1 MSTSAHV
8 TMFMNAANW
17 LLQFQD
23 KDGGWPVNCT
33 RKIIPG
39 AVSPPG
45 WHSSMGSGQAI
56 SLLCRVYAYTKEP
69 KYLDAARRALKLF
82 NTSVED
88 NGFVSTVFGGYKMFE
103 EYPTKP
109 SFHVLNGFIF
119 SLIGLFDLIQTDP
132 RNNVANEHFK
142 QGLDTL
148 LFILPMYDNGQG
160 TFYDLRHIAMPGVEP
175 DRARWE
181 YHAVH
186 LGQLELMKRI
196 VENPVFDKILR
207 RWNGYVEGIPARHN

>member
-8 TMFMNAANW
+8 TMFINAANW

-56 SLLCRVYAYTKEP
+56 SLLCRVYAYTKKPE
-69 KYLDAARRALKLF
+69 YLDAARRALKLF

-103 EYPTKP
+103 EYPTQP
-109 SFHVLNGFIF
+109 SLHVLNGFIF
-119 SLIGLFDLIQTDP
+119 SLIGLFDLIQTDH

-148 LFILPMYDNGQG
+148 LFILPMYDNGKG

-175 DRARWE
+175 QRARWD

-186 LGQLELMKRI
+186 LGQLELMKQI
-196 VENPVFDKILR
+196 VKNSVFDKILR
-207 RWNGYVEGIPARHN
+207 RWNGYVEGIPSRHN